1 MTMRGSAY
9 DVILR
14 AIDLGEI
21 PPGAR
26 LIESELAERFGC
38 SRTPVREAL
47 RRLEA
52 QGLILHEPYRGMSV
66 AVLDY
71 RQITE
76 LYTFREIFEGAAARL
91 AAISATDAEIE
102 LLGEMVREDALL
114 VDDPK
119 RLADRN
125 KAFHRQIHLCAHNR
139 YLNDALERLRVG
151 LALLSGTTLSDPAR
165 ARQSLKEHEVIVATI
180 AARNADLAE
189 DAARAHI
196 KSAYRCRLRQNAVS
210 PDHE

>member
-1 MTMRGSAY
+1 VFDMTIRGSAY

-71 RQITE
+71 RQIT
-76 LYTFREIFEGAAARL
+76 
-91 AAISATDAEIE
+91 
-102 LLGEMVREDALL
+102 
-114 VDDPK
+114 
-119 RLADRN
+119 
-125 KAFHRQIHLCAHNR
+125 
-139 YLNDALERLRVG
+139 
-151 LALLSGTTLSDPAR
+151 
-165 ARQSLKEHEVIVATI
+165 
-180 AARNADLAE
+180 
-189 DAARAHI
+189 
-196 KSAYRCRLRQNAVS
+196 
-210 PDHE
+210 